1 MIRSL
6 FRRPLLALVIFPV
19 AAWAAEGA
27 PSNQAAL
34 NQQAA
39 VTPQAA
45 PSQPQVQPP
54 PLDIETRVG
63 KLEALLQSQAA
74 LNLLKEIEA
83 LKAEVSRLRGQT
95 DMQAH
100 QLESLSK
107 RQSDLYVDLDKR
119 VEDLNKLA
127 KSAVPPASPAPSVA
141 VSAAPQTTAA
151 AAHQASA
158 PAAKEDPLA
167 ESKAYEAALNQ
178 FKAGDYEK
186 AIAGFTAFLKTYP
199 DSTLAANAQ
208 YWTGYAYYARK
219 DYKNALAQQMKLV
232 SAYPQSPKV
241 PDALLNIANNQ
252 VELKDLS
259 SARKNLEEIV
269 AKYPG
274 TNAAAIAAKRLN
286 LLK

>member
-1 MIRSL
+1 MR
-6 FRRPLLALVIFPV
+6 LLAALIFPV
-19 AAWAAEGA
+19 AAWAAEAA
-27 PSNQAAL
+27 PSQQPAPNNQAAPSH
-34 NQQAA
+34 QA
-39 VTPQAA
+39 VPTPQAG
-45 PSQPQVQPP
+45 PSQPQVQQAPV
-54 PLDIETRVG
+54 DIETRVG
-63 KLEALLQSQAA
+63 KLETLMQSQAV
-74 LNLLKEIEA
+74 LNLLKEVEA
-83 LKAEVSRLRGQT
+83 LRAEVSRLRGQT

-127 KSAVPPASPAPSVA
+127 KSAAQPVLPPAPSVA
-141 VSAAPQTTAA
+141 VSAASQTPAA
-151 AAHQASA
+151 VAPQASGS
-158 PAAKEDPLA
+158 AAKEDPLA

-186 AIAGFTAFLKTYP
+186 AIAGFAAFLKAYP

-219 DYKNALAQQMKLV
+219 DYKNSLAQQMKLV

-252 VELKDLS
+252 VELKDLA
-259 SARKNLEEIV
+259 SAKKNLEEIV

-274 TNAAAIAAKRLN
+274 TNAAAIAIKRLN